1 MVSKSIIQ
9 AITSINTRKSGRDVS
24 PHKFALLLAVI
35 DLISDNKIVDN
46 KLFLNEELERVF
58 IQKARLLRPDLNEAN
73 IHIEYPYYYLSLNGY
88 WTLCITRGKES
99 AFREIQTEKNQRFT
113 KKRILDVVDHAVISD
128 DLIQSL
134 SNEEDCGILRRIIL
148 ETYKAIFSDTSTN
161 TEDKDNQSG
170 LCYADY
176 LSTLIST
183 NPCNENAIAETQ
195 SVNEKFSTIHID
207 HPLVTGI
214 AQDLKQNLGK
224 HIILTGHA
232 GDGKTTIA
240 IDILQ
245 RLKGLETGLRLTEPL
260 LPREDIDDPKVSILK
275 DFSERA
281 ERADLSLI
289 EELKAFNRR
298 FLIISN
304 TGALLSF
311 FREHAKN
318 WDISPVQAE
327 SKILTAISADGGF
340 NEVEFSGIEFMVF
353 NLARMDN
360 LDLAKAIFIKMI
372 QAQNWEG
379 CGNCSKKGYCP
390 IKLNINLI
398 QSLQDQVVDRLFL
411 IYKRLHEYGN
421 RLTIRQITSHL
432 AYMLSGG
439 LNCDSIHEGMVKLG
453 TEYLFF
459 NRMFGDNGK
468 LIDFIASEMKAIV
481 EMRRQAFGELLNS
494 KHEMNLW
501 LRPVADTSIAVHSS
515 VGEVFSRLRRIGMSS
530 LTADD
535 TKISPENARMQVRR
549 LLYFFIQG
557 ESESK
562 DVISAFLKSPNI
574 LHWQK
579 WQKDGAFLDNA
590 YKTRY
595 ANMIYHVIQE
605 YFTGIRIPE
614 GIGYQ
619 DGRLYITLS
628 RKQSEVKQSAQI
640 VIAEFDWSQSIS
652 LEIVRDAS
660 AIGKGRAELAL
671 VGKGVLQGINLKLG
685 LPFLDYVTQR
695 HYGEIGELLKA
706 SYRERLEHFKTQIL
720 EKTAY
725 GKDEMMIVRLRNNN
739 MFKRQKYAVKSRF
752 LEVYD
757 V

>member
-1 MVSKSIIQ
+1 ML
-9 AITSINTRKSGRDVS
+9 ITLEQQIDLLKRDGNYK
-24 PHKFALLLAVI
+24 PHKHLALLTMITCFERKGFTDNCLCYDEDFKRTFSGFFKSYSNADDRDRSYTPYFHLRSLPFWILVPNTGKEEELRSTSSIGGPSQLMSLVSHVVI
-35 DLISDNKIVDN
+35 QDEVFHALKDSEYLSFVKQQIVDIL
-46 KLFLNEELERVF
+46 KEYH
-58 IQKARLLRPDLNEAN
+58 AN
-73 IHIEYPYYYLSLNGY
+73 MNDENGQFSEPRQGDSISCGFCYYLN
-88 WTLCITRGKES
+88 
-99 AFREIQTEKNQRFT
+99 
-113 KKRILDVVDHAVISD
+113 
-128 DLIQSL
+128 
-134 SNEEDCGILRRIIL
+134 
-148 ETYKAIFSDTSTN
+148 
-161 TEDKDNQSG
+161 
-170 LCYADY
+170 
-176 LSTLIST
+176 TLIST

-195 SVNEKFSTIHID
+195 SVNDMFNTIHIE
-207 HPLVTGI
+207 HPLVTII
-214 AQDLKQNLGK
+214 AQDLKKNLGK

-245 RLKGLETGLRLTEPL
+245 SLKGLETGHSLAEPL
-260 LPREDIDDPKVSILK
+260 LPREDVDDPKVSILK

-281 ERADLSLI
+281 EQADLSLI

-311 FREHAKN
+311 FREHAIN

-340 NEVEFSGIEFMVF
+340 NEVEFSGIEFIVF

-379 CGNCSKKGYCP
+379 CGKCSKKGYCP

-481 EMRRQAFGELLNS
+481 EIRRQAFGELLNS
-494 KHEMNLW
+494 NPEMNLW
-501 LRPVADTSIAVHSS
+501 LRPVADTSLAVHSS

-706 SYRERLEHFKTQIL
+706 SYRERLEQFKTQIL
-720 EKTAY
+720 GKTAY

-739 MFKRQKYAVKSRF
+739 MFKRQKYVVKSRF

>member
-1 MVSKSIIQ
+1 M
-9 AITSINTRKSGRDVS
+9 
-24 PHKFALLLAVI
+24 P
-35 DLISDNKIVDN
+35 
-46 KLFLNEELERVF
+46 
-58 IQKARLLRPDLNEAN
+58 
-73 IHIEYPYYYLSLNGY
+73 
-88 WTLCITRGKES
+88 
-99 AFREIQTEKNQRFT
+99 
-113 KKRILDVVDHAVISD
+113 
-128 DLIQSL
+128 
-134 SNEEDCGILRRIIL
+134 
-148 ETYKAIFSDTSTN
+148 
-161 TEDKDNQSG
+161 
-170 LCYADY
+170 CYASY
-176 LSTLIST
+176 ISTLVST

-195 SVNEKFSTIHID
+195 SVNDMFHTIHID
-207 HPLVTGI
+207 HPLVTII
-214 AQDLKQNLGK
+214 AQDIKKNLGK

-245 RLKGLETGLRLTEPL
+245 RLKGLETGHILAEPL
-260 LPREDIDDPKVSILK
+260 LPREDVDDPKVSIIK

-281 ERADLSLI
+281 EQADISLI

-311 FREHAKN
+311 FREHAIN

-327 SKILTAISADGGF
+327 SKILTAISADGGYK
-340 NEVEFSGIEFMVF
+340 EVEFSGIEFMVF

-360 LDLAKAIFIKMI
+360 LDLAKAIFNKMI
-372 QAQNWEG
+372 QADNWES
-379 CGNCSKKGYCP
+379 CGNCSKTGYCP
-390 IKLNINLI
+390 IKLNIKLI
-398 QSLQDQVVDRLFL
+398 QSLREQVVDRLFL
-411 IYKRLHEYGN
+411 IYRRMHEYGN

-432 AYMLSGG
+432 AYMLCGG
-439 LNCDSIHEGMVKLG
+439 LTCDRVHEGMVKLG

-468 LIDFIASEMKAIV
+468 LIDNIASEMKAIV
-481 EMRRQAFGELLNS
+481 EIRRQAFGELLDS
-494 KHEMNLW
+494 KQEMNLW
-501 LRPVADTSIAVHSS
+501 LRPVADTSIAVHPS
-515 VGEVFSRLRRIGMSS
+515 VGDIFSKLRRIGMSS
-530 LTADD
+530 LAPDD
-535 TKISPENARMQVRR
+535 TKISPENARKQVRR

-562 DVISAFLKSPNI
+562 DIISAFLKSPNM
-574 LHWQK
+574 LHWQD
-579 WQKDGAFLDNA
+579 WQKDGARLDNT

-595 ANMIYHVIQE
+595 ANMVYHVIQE

-614 GIGYQ
+614 GIGYH

-640 VIAEFDWSQSIS
+640 VIAELDWSQSIS
-652 LEIVRDAS
+652 LEIVREAS
-660 AIGKGRAELAL
+660 ASGKVRAELAL
-671 VGKGVLQGINLKLG
+671 VGKGLLQGIILKLG

-706 SYRERLEHFKTQIL
+706 SYRERLEQFKTQIL
-720 EKTAY
+720 GKTAY